1 MPVGPDSI
9 IIVVVVV
16 VVALCVLDRKDVD
29 GATTRNLAPGDKSDD
44 GANASVKEGVARRR
58 AITRVVRMFKKGGCD
73 AREDSIQ
80 RGKRGLAIRSW
91 SKMKIE
97 NLRNY

>member
-1 MPVGPDSI
+1 VPVGPDSI
-9 IIVVVVV
+9 IIVVVVVV

-73 AREDSIQ
+73 AREDSIKEVLVKNEN
-80 RGKRGLAIRSW
+80 RKSRSYD
-91 SKMKIE
+91 S
-97 NLRNY
+97 L